1 MTTTLPAS
9 APTLESAPAPAITP
23 AAASTTP
30 VLALIGFISAIA
42 GIALG
47 AVIPLSIVAIV
58 LGAMALKREPQSRTL
73 AIWSIVLGAIPGAL
87 VVLAGVF
94 ATAVIVPFGI
104 WAAFLGA

>member
-1 MTTTLPAS
+1 MTTTLPTP
-9 APTLESAPAPAITP
+9 APTQEQLTAPATTP

-58 LGAMALKREPQSRTL
+58 LGVMALKREPQGRTL
-73 AIWSIVLGAIPGAL
+73 AIWSIVLGAIPGGL
-87 VVLAGVF
+87 VVIGGVL
-94 ATAVIVPFGI
+94 ATAFIVPFGL
-104 WAAFLGA
+104 WAAFIGG

>member
-9 APTLESAPAPAITP
+9 APTLEPTTASASAPV
-23 AAASTTP
+23 AASTTP
-30 VLALIGFISAIA
+30 VLALVGFISALA

-58 LGAMALKREPQSRTL
+58 LGAMALSREPQGRTL

-87 VVLAGVF
+87 IVIGGVLA
-94 ATAVIVPFGI
+94 TAFIVPFGL
-104 WAAFLGA
+104 WAAFIGG